1 MTETITPGRK
11 WGTVAIACLAMLL
24 IALDMTVLHLAVPK
38 LTETLKP
45 TATQFL
51 WIVDIYGFLL
61 AGFLITMGNL
71 GDRIGRKKL
80 LLIGATVFGLAS
92 VAIAFAPNPAWLI
105 AARALLGI
113 AGATFMP
120 STLSLIR
127 NVFDEPKERTAAI
140 GIYSS
145 VGLIGYVVGP
155 LVGGVLLS
163 NFWWGS
169 VFLINVPV
177 VAVIIAVGI
186 AVVPESRNPAPGK
199 LDPASVLLSIIG
211 VLGIVYAI
219 SEVSDKGIG
228 HLDVA
233 VAAVFGVVGL
243 ALFLYRQT
251 RLATPLIDVGLF
263 RQRAYSATIA
273 ATVVTMFASLSV
285 SLLLAQY
292 LQLVTGWSP
301 LKAGLAQLPGLPA
314 LVAGPMLVA
323 PLVARLGRAA
333 TIAIGLAL
341 LATGFAL
348 YAQVD
353 VHVNYPYLLLP
364 MLVFGTGLPMTLV
377 VCTDTVLATVPRT
390 QAGAAS
396 GIASTAQELGGALG
410 IAVIGTVLSV
420 VYRSNLTLPS
430 DLPAGAEKPIR
441 DNLGAALST
450 AAQLPPKVS
459 RPVIDGARQA
469 FVDGIHLTMY
479 WSAGVIAVLAVC
491 MLYLL
496 RGVPKVIE
504 DIEGQAEQSVV
515 EAPHAG
521 I

>member
-1 MTETITPGRK
+1 
-11 WGTVAIACLAMLL
+11 
-24 IALDMTVLHLAVPK
+24 
-38 LTETLKP
+38 
-45 TATQFL
+45 
-51 WIVDIYGFLL
+51 
-61 AGFLITMGNL
+61 MGNL

-92 VAIAFAPNPAWLI
+92 VAIAFAPNPPVLI

-127 NVFDEPKERTAAI
+127 NVFDDPKERTAAI
-140 GIYSS
+140 GVYSS
-145 VGLIGYVVGP
+145 VGLIGFVVGP
-155 LVGGVLLS
+155 LIGGALLS

-177 VAVIIAVGI
+177 VAIVIAVGI
-186 AVVPESRNPAPGK
+186 AVVPESRNPVPGK

-211 VLGIVYAI
+211 ALGIVYVITEA
-219 SEVSDKGIG
+219 SDKGIG
-228 HLDVA
+228 HLDIA
-233 VAAVFGVVGL
+233 AAAVLGIVGP
-243 ALFLYRQT
+243 ALFMYRQT
-251 RLATPLIDVGLF
+251 RLTTPLVDIGLF
-263 RQRAYSATIA
+263 RRRAYSATIV

-285 SLLLAQY
+285 SLVLAQY

-301 LKAGLAQLPGLPA
+301 LKAGLAALPGLPA
-314 LVAGPMLVA
+314 LLAGPLLVA

-333 TIAIGLAL
+333 TVAVGLAL
-341 LATGFAL
+341 LAAGFAL

-364 MLVFGTGLPMTLV
+364 MLTFGTGLPMTLV
-377 VCTDTVLATVPRT
+377 VCTDTVLATVPKTR
-390 QAGAAS
+390 AGAAS

-420 VYRSNLTLPS
+420 VYRGNLTLPS
-430 DLPAGAEKPIR
+430 DLPAGSEKPIH

-450 AAQLPPKVS
+450 AAHLPQKIS
-459 RPVIDGARQA
+459 GPVIDSARQA
-469 FVDGIHLTMY
+469 YVDGIHVTMY
-479 WSAGVIAVLAVC
+479 WSAGVIAVLAVS
-491 MLYLL
+491 MLFLL

-504 DIEGQAEQSVV
+504 DAEEQELQPSLSTQ
-515 EAPHAG
+515 
-521 I
+521 